1 MKVKFSHSN
10 ELLNYKLLFGMLNLT
25 NSVVSHVL
33 KFSVC
38 NSTTYIYASL
48 LVIFIKLNVNKFNMM
63 VLLGRFT
70 PTITHS

>member
-38 NSTTYIYASL
+38 NCTTYIYASL
-48 LVIFIKLNVNKFNMM
+48 FVIFIKLNVNKFNMM